1 MDNKEYLTKEKFEE
15 LQTELEELKST
26 KRKEIAE
33 SLEYAKSL
41 GDLSEN
47 AEYQQAR
54 ELQASTE
61 ERILKIESVLKSA
74 VIVALHHSDKVE
86 IGSTVTVL
94 KDGDKDKKV
103 YKIVGSEEAD
113 MATGKIS
120 HASPM
125 GSALMGKSKGD
136 SFSFN
141 SPKGVVKGKV
151 THIE

>member
-1 MDNKEYLTKEKFEE
+1 MVDEYLTKEKFEE
-15 LQTELEELKST
+15 LKSELETLKSV

-61 ERILKIESVLKSA
+61 DRISKLESILKTA

-86 IGSTVTVL
+86 IGSTVTVQ
-94 KDGDKDKKV
+94 KEGEKDKKI
-103 YKIVGSEEAD
+103 YKVVGTEEAD
-113 MATGKIS
+113 SAQGKIS
-120 HASPM
+120 HVSPL
-125 GSALMGKSKGD
+125 GAALMGKKKGEAFK
-136 SFSFN
+136 FST
-141 SPKGVVKGKV
+141 PKGAANYKVVD
-151 THIE
+151 IA

>member
-1 MDNKEYLTKEKFEE
+1 MVDEYLTKEKFEE
-15 LQTELEELKST
+15 LKSELEVLKSV

-61 ERILKIESVLKSA
+61 ERISKLEFILKSA

-86 IGSTVTVL
+86 IGSTVTVQKEGEKEKKTL
-94 KDGDKDKKV
+94 KV
-103 YKIVGSEEAD
+103 VGTEEAD
-113 MATGKIS
+113 SSQGKIS
-120 HASPM
+120 HMSPM
-125 GSALMGKSKGD
+125 GAALMGKKKGEAFK
-136 SFSFN
+136 FST
-141 SPKGVVKGKV
+141 PKGAVNYKVVD
-151 THIE
+151 IA